1 MGKALIVGIEK
12 YDKIRWLTGCAN
24 DARAM
29 QAVLAHH
36 EDGSPNYDCRV
47 LISEPRPAAERN
59 KPSEEKKRA
68 ITRKRLREEWSG
80 LFDNYDGDIVFYFSG
95 HGHPMDIGGYLVTQD
110 AVPYDPGLGMY
121 ELLTLANN
129 SQAKSVLLILDCCF
143 SGSLGDLPLMPGG
156 GRIDNLALL
165 REGVTILAASRSSQM
180 AGEAGGYGV
189 FTRLVVE
196 ALRGAA
202 ADVRGYVSAASI
214 YAHVE
219 QALGHWD
226 QRPAYK
232 SHAYRLPPVRRCVPT
247 VQDELLRL
255 LPMPGMFPKADAPH
269 QMAPSYESTHPSA
282 DPKHVDLFKKFKVL
296 RNARLLV
303 TEDNEDLFD
312 VALKSKTVKLTS
324 LGQFYWRLAHTNRLT

>member
-1 MGKALIVGIEK
+1 MGRALIVGIEK

-29 QAVLAHH
+29 QSVLERHG
-36 EDGSPNYDCRV
+36 DDSPNYACRMLV
-47 LISEPRPAAERN
+47 SEPRPTAER
-59 KPSEEKKRA
+59 KSPREEKKRA
-68 ITRKRLREEWSG
+68 ITRKRLREEWAG

-95 HGHPMDIGGYLVTQD
+95 HGHPTDVGGYLVTQD
-110 AVPYDPGLGMY
+110 AEAYDPGLGMY
-121 ELLTLANN
+121 ELITLANN
-129 SQAKSVLLILDCCF
+129 SSAKSVLLILDCCF
-143 SGSLGDLPLMPGG
+143 SGGLGDLPAPPGG
-156 GRIDNLALL
+156 ARIENLALL
-165 REGVTILAASRSSQM
+165 REGLTILAASRPSQT

-189 FTRLVVE
+189 FTRLVVD

-226 QRPAYK
+226 QRPVYK
-232 SHAYRLPPVRRCVPT
+232 SHAYKLPPVRRCLPSVS
-247 VQDELLRL
+247 DELLRS
-255 LPMPGMFPKADAPH
+255 LPQMFLKSSDAPH
-269 QMAPSYESTHPSA
+269 RMAPSYERTHYSA
-282 DPKHVDLFKKFKVL
+282 IPKHVDLFKKFKVL
-296 RNARLLV
+296 RNARLLA

-312 VALKSKTVKLTS
+312 VALKSKIVKLTP